1 MLLFLV
7 CPNKLNII
15 YIAYIYIYIH
25 TYMYVLY
32 IYIYIYIYKEIY
44 RLLVSETW
52 TLLQGVQQ

>member
-15 YIAYIYIYIH
+15 DIAYIYIH
-25 TYMYVLY
+25 TYMY
-32 IYIYIYIYKEIY
+32 YIYIYIYKEIY